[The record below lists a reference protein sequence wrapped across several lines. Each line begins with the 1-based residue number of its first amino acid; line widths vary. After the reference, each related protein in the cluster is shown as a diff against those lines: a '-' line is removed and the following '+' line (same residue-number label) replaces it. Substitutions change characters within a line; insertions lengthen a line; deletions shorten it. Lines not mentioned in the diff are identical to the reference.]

1 MLIGCSLAGVP
12 GFDLPMCVA
21 LGAIAAATAPAAT
34 LMVIRQ
40 YKARGP
46 VSDMLLPVVAMDDAL
61 GLIAFAISMN
71 IAQTLQSGAAM
82 TVQGMLVSP
91 LLEIVGSVVLGAA
104 LGLLLSLLARF
115 FRSRGNKLALT
126 IAFVFL
132 ALALCDL
139 WGLSNLLCIM
149 MIGAVMTNLC
159 PAASVIIE
167 QTDRF
172 TPPLFLLFFVI
183 SGAELDLSV
192 LPTVGLV
199 GACYVVVRVLGKW
212 LGSFLGSRL
221 VNAHPNVQ
229 KYLGFTLIPQAG
241 VAIGMARKEK
251 EVAALSGAVAYII
264 MNTAIQAMIN
274 AAGGVEAMPANS
286 TTTMLGITTLQM
298 GVFGGIVVG
307 LGVAALH
314 NKFYK
319 IELPQVL
326 AFFGGTR
333 FVPIVS
339 SIVYLVVGI
348 AMFYIWPVVQNCI
361 AALGALVLASGY
373 AGTFIYGLLERAL
386 IPFGLHHVFYMPFW
400 QTAVGGTAIIDG
412 VTVTGAQ
419 NIFFAEL
426 ASKSTTVFS
435 VSATRFM
442 AGKFP
447 FMMFGLPGAALA
459 MYQCAKPEK
468 KKAAGGLLLS
478 AALTAF
484 LTGITEP
491 LEFTFIF
498 VALPMYAVHC
508 VLAGLSFM
516 LMHILNVGV
525 GMTFSGGLIDL
536 VLFGVMQGNAKTHW
550 VWVVVVGAVY
560 FVLYYIIFRFMI
572 SKFDYK
578 TPGRDDAEE
587 VKLYTRADVNARNA
601 ASGSVPAGN
610 DPVSAMIVEGLGGA
624 ANLADVDC
632 CATRLRCTVNDAAL
646 VKQDVLKASGASG
659 VICKGNGVQVVYGPK
674 VAVIKAKLED
684 YLESAPKNPVVAPS
698 PATAPAAKDT
708 VLSACLNG
716 TVVPLADVKD
726 EAFASGVLGD
736 GIAIEP
742 SDGELVAPADGEIS
756 STFETHHAVG
766 MTTADGAEL
775 LMHIG
780 IDTVKLGGKHFT
792 YLVNEGDKVKKGQP
806 LIRFELEAIKAEG
819 YPVTTPLIVC
829 NTDDYAA
836 VEAKASGTVKQG
848 DALLELK
855 H

>member
-1 MLIGCSLAGVP
+1 MKDKIFGVLQRVGRSFMLP
-12 GFDLPMCVA
+12 
-21 LGAIAAATAPAAT
+21 IA
-34 LMVIRQ
+34 
-40 YKARGP
+40 
-46 VSDMLLPVVAMDDAL
+46 LLPVA
-61 GLIAFAISMN
+61 
-71 IAQTLQSGAAM
+71 
-82 TVQGMLVSP
+82 
-91 LLEIVGSVVLGAA
+91 
-104 LGLLLSLLARF
+104 GLLLGIGSSFTNETMLAAYGLNNVIHPGTLIYTILDVM
-115 FRSRGNKLALT
+115 SQTGNAVFSNLAL
-126 IAFVFL
+126 
-132 ALALCDL
+132 
-139 WGLSNLLCIM
+139 
-149 MIGAVMTNLC
+149 
-159 PAASVIIE
+159 
-167 QTDRF
+167 
-172 TPPLFLLFFVI
+172 LF
-183 SGAELDLSV
+183 AM
-192 LPTVGLV
+192 
-199 GACYVVVRVLGKW
+199 
-212 LGSFLGSRL
+212 
-221 VNAHPNVQ
+221 
-229 KYLGFTLIPQAG
+229 G

-348 AMFYIWPVVQNCI
+348 AMFYIWPVVQSGI

-412 VTVTGAQ
+412 TTVTGAQ

-426 ASKSTTVFS
+426 ASKATTVFS

-550 VWVVVVGAVY
+550 VWVIVVGAVY

-572 SKFDYK
+572 SKFNYK

-610 DPVSAMIVEGLGGA
+610 DPVSALIVEGLGGA
-624 ANLADVDC
+624 ANLSDVDC

-684 YLESAPKNPVVAPS
+684 YLENAPKTSAATAAPA
-698 PATAPAAKDT
+698 PATAPAAPAAAAKDT

-716 TVVPLADVKD
+716 TVVPLAEVKD
-726 EAFASGVLGD
+726 EAFASGALGD

-742 SDGELVAPADGEIS
+742 IDGELVAPADGEIS

-766 MTTADGAEL
+766 MTTVDGAEL

-836 VEAKASGTVKQG
+836 VAAKASGTVKQG

>member
-1 MLIGCSLAGVP
+1 MKDKIFGVLQRVGRSFMLP
-12 GFDLPMCVA
+12 
-21 LGAIAAATAPAAT
+21 IA
-34 LMVIRQ
+34 
-40 YKARGP
+40 
-46 VSDMLLPVVAMDDAL
+46 LLPVA
-61 GLIAFAISMN
+61 
-71 IAQTLQSGAAM
+71 
-82 TVQGMLVSP
+82 
-91 LLEIVGSVVLGAA
+91 
-104 LGLLLSLLARF
+104 GLLLGIGSSFTNETMLAAYGLNSVIHPGTLIYTILDVMSQTGSAVF
-115 FRSRGNKLALT
+115 NNLAL
-126 IAFVFL
+126 
-132 ALALCDL
+132 
-139 WGLSNLLCIM
+139 
-149 MIGAVMTNLC
+149 
-159 PAASVIIE
+159 
-167 QTDRF
+167 
-172 TPPLFLLFFVI
+172 LF
-183 SGAELDLSV
+183 AM
-192 LPTVGLV
+192 
-199 GACYVVVRVLGKW
+199 
-212 LGSFLGSRL
+212 
-221 VNAHPNVQ
+221 
-229 KYLGFTLIPQAG
+229 G

-348 AMFYIWPVVQNCI
+348 AMFYIWPVVQSGI

-412 VTVTGAQ
+412 MTVTGAQ

-426 ASKSTTVFS
+426 ASKATTVFS

-459 MYQCAKPEK
+459 MYQCARPEK

-572 SKFDYK
+572 SKFNYK

-601 ASGSVPAGN
+601 ASGSTAPAGN
-610 DPVSAMIVEGLGGA
+610 DPVSALIVEGLGGA
-624 ANLADVDC
+624 VNLSDVDC
-632 CATRLRCTVNDAAL
+632 CATRLRCTVKDAAL

-684 YLESAPKNPVVAPS
+684 YLENAPKTSAATAAPA
-698 PATAPAAKDT
+698 PATAPAAPAAAAKDT

-716 TVVPLADVKD
+716 TVVPLAEVKD
-726 EAFASGVLGD
+726 EAFASGALGD

-742 SDGELVAPADGEIS
+742 IDGELVAPADGEIS

-766 MTTADGAEL
+766 MTTVDGAEL

-836 VEAKASGTVKQG
+836 VAAKASGTVKQG

>member
-1 MLIGCSLAGVP
+1 MKDKIFGVLQRVGRSFMLP
-12 GFDLPMCVA
+12 
-21 LGAIAAATAPAAT
+21 IA
-34 LMVIRQ
+34 
-40 YKARGP
+40 
-46 VSDMLLPVVAMDDAL
+46 LLPVA
-61 GLIAFAISMN
+61 
-71 IAQTLQSGAAM
+71 
-82 TVQGMLVSP
+82 
-91 LLEIVGSVVLGAA
+91 
-104 LGLLLSLLARF
+104 GLLLGIGSSFTNETMLAAYGLNSVIHPGTLIYTILDVMSQTGSAVF
-115 FRSRGNKLALT
+115 NNLAL
-126 IAFVFL
+126 
-132 ALALCDL
+132 
-139 WGLSNLLCIM
+139 
-149 MIGAVMTNLC
+149 
-159 PAASVIIE
+159 
-167 QTDRF
+167 
-172 TPPLFLLFFVI
+172 LF
-183 SGAELDLSV
+183 AM
-192 LPTVGLV
+192 
-199 GACYVVVRVLGKW
+199 
-212 LGSFLGSRL
+212 
-221 VNAHPNVQ
+221 
-229 KYLGFTLIPQAG
+229 G

-251 EVAALSGAVAYII
+251 AVAALSGAVAYII

-333 FVPIVS
+333 FVPIIS

-348 AMFYIWPVVQNCI
+348 AMFYIWPVVQSGI

-412 VTVTGAQ
+412 MTVTGAQ

-468 KKAAGGLLLS
+468 KKVAGGLLLS

-536 VLFGVMQGNAKTHW
+536 VLFGVMQGNDKTHW
-550 VWVVVVGAVY
+550 MWVVVVGAVY

-587 VKLYTRADVNARNA
+587 VKLYTRADVNARSA
-601 ASGSVPAGN
+601 ASGSTAPSGD
-610 DPVSAMIVEGLGGA
+610 DPVSALIVEGLGGA
-624 ANLADVDC
+624 DNLSDVDC
-632 CATRLRCTVNDAAL
+632 CATRLRCTVKDVAL

-659 VICKGNGVQVVYGPK
+659 VICKGDGVQVVYGPK

-684 YLESAPKNPVVAPS
+684 YLENAPKTSAATAAPA
-698 PATAPAAKDT
+698 PATAPAAPAAAAKDT

-716 TVVPLADVKD
+716 TVVPLAEVKD
-726 EAFASGVLGD
+726 EAFASGALGD

-742 SDGELVAPADGEIS
+742 IDGELVAPADGEIS

-766 MTTADGAEL
+766 MTTVDGAEL

-836 VEAKASGTVKQG
+836 VAAKASGTVKQG

>member
-1 MLIGCSLAGVP
+1 MKDKIFGVLQRVGRSFMLP
-12 GFDLPMCVA
+12 
-21 LGAIAAATAPAAT
+21 IA
-34 LMVIRQ
+34 
-40 YKARGP
+40 
-46 VSDMLLPVVAMDDAL
+46 LLPVA
-61 GLIAFAISMN
+61 
-71 IAQTLQSGAAM
+71 
-82 TVQGMLVSP
+82 
-91 LLEIVGSVVLGAA
+91 
-104 LGLLLSLLARF
+104 GLLLGIGSSFTNETMLAAYGLN
-115 FRSRGNKLALT
+115 SVIHPGTLIYTILDVMSQTGNAVFNNLAL
-126 IAFVFL
+126 
-132 ALALCDL
+132 
-139 WGLSNLLCIM
+139 
-149 MIGAVMTNLC
+149 
-159 PAASVIIE
+159 
-167 QTDRF
+167 
-172 TPPLFLLFFVI
+172 LF
-183 SGAELDLSV
+183 AM
-192 LPTVGLV
+192 
-199 GACYVVVRVLGKW
+199 
-212 LGSFLGSRL
+212 
-221 VNAHPNVQ
+221 
-229 KYLGFTLIPQAG
+229 G

-348 AMFYIWPVVQNCI
+348 AMFYIWPVVQNGI

-684 YLESAPKNPVVAPS
+684 YLESTPKNPVVAPS
-698 PATAPAAKDT
+698 PAAAPAAKDT

-829 NTDDYAA
+829 NTDDYAV

-855 H
+855 R

>member
-1 MLIGCSLAGVP
+1 MLDTNLGKGELKMKDKIFGVLQRV
-12 GFDLPMCVA
+12 GRSFMLP
-21 LGAIAAATAPAAT
+21 IA
-34 LMVIRQ
+34 
-40 YKARGP
+40 
-46 VSDMLLPVVAMDDAL
+46 LLPVA
-61 GLIAFAISMN
+61 
-71 IAQTLQSGAAM
+71 
-82 TVQGMLVSP
+82 
-91 LLEIVGSVVLGAA
+91 
-104 LGLLLSLLARF
+104 GLLLGIGSSFTNETMLAAYGLN
-115 FRSRGNKLALT
+115 SVIHPGTLIYTILDVMSQTGNAVFNNLAL
-126 IAFVFL
+126 
-132 ALALCDL
+132 
-139 WGLSNLLCIM
+139 
-149 MIGAVMTNLC
+149 
-159 PAASVIIE
+159 
-167 QTDRF
+167 
-172 TPPLFLLFFVI
+172 LF
-183 SGAELDLSV
+183 AM
-192 LPTVGLV
+192 
-199 GACYVVVRVLGKW
+199 
-212 LGSFLGSRL
+212 
-221 VNAHPNVQ
+221 
-229 KYLGFTLIPQAG
+229 G

-348 AMFYIWPVVQNCI
+348 AMFYIWPVVQNGI

-601 ASGSVPAGN
+601 ASGSVSAGN
-610 DPVSAMIVEGLGGA
+610 DPVSALIVEGLGGA

-632 CATRLRCTVNDAAL
+632 CATRLRCTVKDAAL

-684 YLESAPKNPVVAPS
+684 YLESAPKDPGAAPS
-698 PATAPAAKDT
+698 PAAAPAPAAKDT

-726 EAFASGVLGD
+726 EAFASGVLGN

-792 YLVNEGDKVKKGQP
+792 YLVNDGDKVKKGQP

-819 YPVTTPLIVC
+819 YPVTTPVIVC

-855 H
+855 R

>member
-1 MLIGCSLAGVP
+1 MKDKIFGVLQRVGRSFMLP
-12 GFDLPMCVA
+12 
-21 LGAIAAATAPAAT
+21 IA
-34 LMVIRQ
+34 
-40 YKARGP
+40 
-46 VSDMLLPVVAMDDAL
+46 LLPVA
-61 GLIAFAISMN
+61 
-71 IAQTLQSGAAM
+71 
-82 TVQGMLVSP
+82 
-91 LLEIVGSVVLGAA
+91 
-104 LGLLLSLLARF
+104 GLLLGIGSSFTNETMLAAYGLNNIIHPGTLIYTILDVM
-115 FRSRGNKLALT
+115 SQTGNAVFSNLAL
-126 IAFVFL
+126 
-132 ALALCDL
+132 
-139 WGLSNLLCIM
+139 
-149 MIGAVMTNLC
+149 
-159 PAASVIIE
+159 
-167 QTDRF
+167 
-172 TPPLFLLFFVI
+172 LF
-183 SGAELDLSV
+183 AM
-192 LPTVGLV
+192 
-199 GACYVVVRVLGKW
+199 
-212 LGSFLGSRL
+212 
-221 VNAHPNVQ
+221 
-229 KYLGFTLIPQAG
+229 G

-348 AMFYIWPVVQNCI
+348 AMFYIWPVVQSGI

-572 SKFDYK
+572 SKFNYK

-610 DPVSAMIVEGLGGA
+610 DPVSALIVEGLGGA
-624 ANLADVDC
+624 ANLSDVDC
-632 CATRLRCTVNDAAL
+632 CATRLRCTVKDVAL

-659 VICKGNGVQVVYGPK
+659 VICKGDGVQVVYGPK

-684 YLESAPKNPVVAPS
+684 YLENAPKTPAVTATPAP
-698 PATAPAAKDT
+698 AAHAAKDT

-726 EAFASGVLGD
+726 EAFASGALGD

-742 SDGELVAPADGEIS
+742 TDGELVAPADGEIS

-836 VEAKASGTVKQG
+836 VAAKASGTVKQG

>member
-1 MLIGCSLAGVP
+1 MKDKIFGVLQRVGRSFMLP
-12 GFDLPMCVA
+12 
-21 LGAIAAATAPAAT
+21 IA
-34 LMVIRQ
+34 
-40 YKARGP
+40 
-46 VSDMLLPVVAMDDAL
+46 LLPVA
-61 GLIAFAISMN
+61 
-71 IAQTLQSGAAM
+71 
-82 TVQGMLVSP
+82 
-91 LLEIVGSVVLGAA
+91 
-104 LGLLLSLLARF
+104 GLLLGIGSSFTNETMLAAYGLNSVIHPGTLIYTILDVMSQTGSAVF
-115 FRSRGNKLALT
+115 NNLAL
-126 IAFVFL
+126 
-132 ALALCDL
+132 
-139 WGLSNLLCIM
+139 
-149 MIGAVMTNLC
+149 
-159 PAASVIIE
+159 
-167 QTDRF
+167 
-172 TPPLFLLFFVI
+172 LF
-183 SGAELDLSV
+183 AM
-192 LPTVGLV
+192 
-199 GACYVVVRVLGKW
+199 
-212 LGSFLGSRL
+212 
-221 VNAHPNVQ
+221 
-229 KYLGFTLIPQAG
+229 G

-348 AMFYIWPVVQNCI
+348 AMFYIWPVVQSGI

-468 KKAAGGLLLS
+468 KKVAGGLLLS

-587 VKLYTRADVNARNA
+587 VKLYTRADVNARSA
-601 ASGSVPAGN
+601 ASGSTAPTG
-610 DPVSAMIVEGLGGA
+610 DDSVSALIVEGLGGA
-624 ANLADVDC
+624 DNLSDVDC
-632 CATRLRCTVNDAAL
+632 CATRLRCTVKDVAL

-659 VICKGNGVQVVYGPK
+659 VICKGDGVQVVYGPK

-684 YLESAPKNPVVAPS
+684 YLENAPKTPAATAAPA
-698 PATAPAAKDT
+698 PATAPAAPAAAAKDT

-716 TVVPLADVKD
+716 TVVPLAEVKD
-726 EAFASGVLGD
+726 EAFASGALGD

-742 SDGELVAPADGEIS
+742 IDGELVAPADGEIS

-766 MTTADGAEL
+766 MTTVDGAEL

-836 VEAKASGTVKQG
+836 VAAKASGTVKQG

>member
-1 MLIGCSLAGVP
+1 MKDKIFGVLQRVGRSFMLP
-12 GFDLPMCVA
+12 
-21 LGAIAAATAPAAT
+21 IA
-34 LMVIRQ
+34 
-40 YKARGP
+40 
-46 VSDMLLPVVAMDDAL
+46 LLPVA
-61 GLIAFAISMN
+61 
-71 IAQTLQSGAAM
+71 
-82 TVQGMLVSP
+82 
-91 LLEIVGSVVLGAA
+91 
-104 LGLLLSLLARF
+104 GLLLGIGSSFTNETMLAAYGLNNVIHPGTLIYTILDVM
-115 FRSRGNKLALT
+115 SQTGNAVFSNLAL
-126 IAFVFL
+126 
-132 ALALCDL
+132 
-139 WGLSNLLCIM
+139 
-149 MIGAVMTNLC
+149 
-159 PAASVIIE
+159 
-167 QTDRF
+167 
-172 TPPLFLLFFVI
+172 LF
-183 SGAELDLSV
+183 AM
-192 LPTVGLV
+192 
-199 GACYVVVRVLGKW
+199 
-212 LGSFLGSRL
+212 
-221 VNAHPNVQ
+221 
-229 KYLGFTLIPQAG
+229 G

-348 AMFYIWPVVQNCI
+348 AMFYIWPVVQSGI

-412 VTVTGAQ
+412 MTVTGAQ

-572 SKFDYK
+572 SKFNYK

-587 VKLYTRADVNARNA
+587 VKLYTRADVNARSA
-601 ASGSVPAGN
+601 ASGSTAPAGD
-610 DPVSAMIVEGLGGA
+610 DPVSALIVEGLGGTD
-624 ANLADVDC
+624 NLSDVDC
-632 CATRLRCTVNDAAL
+632 CATRLRCTVKDAAL
-646 VKQDVLKASGASG
+646 VRQDVLKASGASG

-684 YLESAPKNPVVAPS
+684 YLENAPKTPAATAAPA
-698 PATAPAAKDT
+698 PATAPAAPAAAAKDT

-716 TVVPLADVKD
+716 TVVPLAEVKD
-726 EAFASGVLGD
+726 EAFASGALGD

-742 SDGELVAPADGEIS
+742 IDGELVAPADGEIS

-766 MTTADGAEL
+766 MTTVDGAEL

-836 VEAKASGTVKQG
+836 VAAKASGTVKQG

>member
-1 MLIGCSLAGVP
+1 MLDTNLRKGELKMKDKIFGVLQRV
-12 GFDLPMCVA
+12 GRSFMLP
-21 LGAIAAATAPAAT
+21 IA
-34 LMVIRQ
+34 
-40 YKARGP
+40 
-46 VSDMLLPVVAMDDAL
+46 LLPVA
-61 GLIAFAISMN
+61 
-71 IAQTLQSGAAM
+71 
-82 TVQGMLVSP
+82 
-91 LLEIVGSVVLGAA
+91 
-104 LGLLLSLLARF
+104 GLLLGIGSSFTNETMLAAYGLNSVIHPGTLIYTILDVMSQTGSAVF
-115 FRSRGNKLALT
+115 NNLAL
-126 IAFVFL
+126 
-132 ALALCDL
+132 
-139 WGLSNLLCIM
+139 
-149 MIGAVMTNLC
+149 
-159 PAASVIIE
+159 
-167 QTDRF
+167 
-172 TPPLFLLFFVI
+172 LF
-183 SGAELDLSV
+183 AM
-192 LPTVGLV
+192 
-199 GACYVVVRVLGKW
+199 
-212 LGSFLGSRL
+212 
-221 VNAHPNVQ
+221 
-229 KYLGFTLIPQAG
+229 G

-251 EVAALSGAVAYII
+251 AVAALSGAVAYII

-333 FVPIVS
+333 FVPIIS

-348 AMFYIWPVVQNCI
+348 AMFYIWPVVQSGI

-412 VTVTGAQ
+412 ITVTGAQ

-536 VLFGVMQGNAKTHW
+536 VLFGVMQGNDKTHW
-550 VWVVVVGAVY
+550 MWVVVVGAVY

-587 VKLYTRADVNARNA
+587 VKLYTRADVNARSA
-601 ASGSVPAGN
+601 ASGSTTPAGD
-610 DPVSAMIVEGLGGA
+610 DPVSALIVEGLGGA
-624 ANLADVDC
+624 DNLSDVDC
-632 CATRLRCTVNDAAL
+632 CATRLRCTVKDVAL

-659 VICKGNGVQVVYGPK
+659 VICKGDGVQVVYGPK

-684 YLESAPKNPVVAPS
+684 YLENAPKTSAATAAPA
-698 PATAPAAKDT
+698 PATAPAAPAAAAKDT
-708 VLSACLNG
+708 VLYSCLNG
-716 TVVPLADVKD
+716 TVVPLAEVKD
-726 EAFASGVLGD
+726 EAFASGALGD

-742 SDGELVAPADGEIS
+742 TDGELVAPADGEIS

-766 MTTADGAEL
+766 MTTVDGAEL

-792 YLVNEGDKVKKGQP
+792 YLVSEGDKVKKGQP
-806 LIRFELEAIKAEG
+806 LIRFDLEAIKAEG

-836 VEAKASGTVKQG
+836 VAAKASGTVKQG

>member
-1 MLIGCSLAGVP
+1 MKDKIFGVLQRVGRSFMLP
-12 GFDLPMCVA
+12 
-21 LGAIAAATAPAAT
+21 IA
-34 LMVIRQ
+34 
-40 YKARGP
+40 
-46 VSDMLLPVVAMDDAL
+46 LLPVA
-61 GLIAFAISMN
+61 
-71 IAQTLQSGAAM
+71 
-82 TVQGMLVSP
+82 
-91 LLEIVGSVVLGAA
+91 
-104 LGLLLSLLARF
+104 GLLLGIGSSFTNETMLAAYGLNSVIHPGTLIYTILDVMSQTGSAVF
-115 FRSRGNKLALT
+115 NNLAL
-126 IAFVFL
+126 
-132 ALALCDL
+132 
-139 WGLSNLLCIM
+139 
-149 MIGAVMTNLC
+149 
-159 PAASVIIE
+159 
-167 QTDRF
+167 
-172 TPPLFLLFFVI
+172 LF
-183 SGAELDLSV
+183 AM
-192 LPTVGLV
+192 
-199 GACYVVVRVLGKW
+199 
-212 LGSFLGSRL
+212 
-221 VNAHPNVQ
+221 
-229 KYLGFTLIPQAG
+229 G

-274 AAGGVEAMPANS
+274 AAGGVDAMPANS
-286 TTTMLGITTLQM
+286 TTSMLGITTLQM

-333 FVPIVS
+333 FVPIIS
-339 SIVYLVVGI
+339 SIVYLIVGI
-348 AMFYIWPVVQNCI
+348 AMFYVWPVVQNGI
-361 AALGALVLASGY
+361 SALGSLVLASGY

-447 FMMFGLPGAALA
+447 FMIFGLPGAALA

-468 KKAAGGLLLS
+468 RKVAGGLLLS
-478 AALTAF
+478 AALTSM

-508 VLAGLSFM
+508 VLAGLSYMF
-516 LMHILNVGV
+516 MHILNVGV
-525 GMTFSGGLIDL
+525 GMTFSGGLIDM

-550 VWVVVVGAVY
+550 IWIVVVGVVY
-560 FVLYYIIFRFMI
+560 FVIYYLVFRFMI
-572 SKFDYK
+572 TKFDYK
-578 TPGRDDAEE
+578 TPGREDTEE
-587 VKLYTRADVNARNA
+587 VKLYTRADVNARDA
-601 ASGSVPAGN
+601 ASGSAAPAGN
-610 DPVSAMIVEGLGGA
+610 DPVSALIVEGLGGK
-624 ANLADVDC
+624 ANISDVDC
-632 CATRLRCTVNDAAL
+632 CATRLRCTVKDAEQ
-646 VKQDVLKASGASG
+646 VKQDALKASGASG

-684 YLESAPKNPVVAPS
+684 YLEKMPANAAAPAAPAAA
-698 PATAPAAKDT
+698 PATAPAALAAAAKDT
-708 VLSACLNG
+708 VLSACMNG
-716 TVVPLADVKD
+716 TVVPLAEVKD
-726 EAFASGVLGD
+726 EAFASGALGD

-742 SDGELVAPADGEIS
+742 TDGELVAPADGEIS
-756 STFETHHAVG
+756 STFDTHHAVG

-806 LIRFELEAIKAEG
+806 LIRFDLEAIRAEG
-819 YPVTTPLIVC
+819 YLTTTPLIVC
-829 NTDDYAA
+829 NTDEYAA
-836 VEAKASGTVKQG
+836 VTPQASGNVKKG

-855 H
+855 G

>member
-1 MLIGCSLAGVP
+1 MKDKIFGVLQRVGRSFMLP
-12 GFDLPMCVA
+12 
-21 LGAIAAATAPAAT
+21 IA
-34 LMVIRQ
+34 
-40 YKARGP
+40 
-46 VSDMLLPVVAMDDAL
+46 LLPVA
-61 GLIAFAISMN
+61 
-71 IAQTLQSGAAM
+71 
-82 TVQGMLVSP
+82 
-91 LLEIVGSVVLGAA
+91 
-104 LGLLLSLLARF
+104 GLLLGIGSSFTNETMLAAYGLNNVIHPGTLIYTILDVM
-115 FRSRGNKLALT
+115 SQTGNAVFSNLAL
-126 IAFVFL
+126 
-132 ALALCDL
+132 
-139 WGLSNLLCIM
+139 
-149 MIGAVMTNLC
+149 
-159 PAASVIIE
+159 
-167 QTDRF
+167 
-172 TPPLFLLFFVI
+172 LF
-183 SGAELDLSV
+183 AM
-192 LPTVGLV
+192 
-199 GACYVVVRVLGKW
+199 
-212 LGSFLGSRL
+212 
-221 VNAHPNVQ
+221 
-229 KYLGFTLIPQAG
+229 G

-348 AMFYIWPVVQNCI
+348 AMFYIWPVVQSGI

-412 VTVTGAQ
+412 TTVTGAQ

-426 ASKSTTVFS
+426 ASKATTVFS

-572 SKFDYK
+572 SKFNYK

-601 ASGSVPAGN
+601 ASGSTAPAGN
-610 DPVSAMIVEGLGGA
+610 DPVSALIVEGLGGA
-624 ANLADVDC
+624 ANLSDVDC
-632 CATRLRCTVNDAAL
+632 CATRLRCTVRDAAL

-684 YLESAPKNPVVAPS
+684 YLENAPKTSAATAAPAPTTAPAA
-698 PATAPAAKDT
+698 PATAPATPAAAAKDT

-716 TVVPLADVKD
+716 TVVPLAEVKD
-726 EAFASGVLGD
+726 EAFASGALGD

-742 SDGELVAPADGEIS
+742 IDGELVAPADGEIS

-766 MTTADGAEL
+766 MTTVDGAEL

-836 VEAKASGTVKQG
+836 VAAKASGTVKQG

>member
-1 MLIGCSLAGVP
+1 MKDKIFGVLQRVGRSFMLP
-12 GFDLPMCVA
+12 
-21 LGAIAAATAPAAT
+21 IA
-34 LMVIRQ
+34 
-40 YKARGP
+40 
-46 VSDMLLPVVAMDDAL
+46 LLPVA
-61 GLIAFAISMN
+61 
-71 IAQTLQSGAAM
+71 
-82 TVQGMLVSP
+82 
-91 LLEIVGSVVLGAA
+91 
-104 LGLLLSLLARF
+104 GLLLGIGSSFTNETMLAAYGLNSVIHPGTLIYTILDVMSQTGSAVF
-115 FRSRGNKLALT
+115 NNLAL
-126 IAFVFL
+126 
-132 ALALCDL
+132 
-139 WGLSNLLCIM
+139 
-149 MIGAVMTNLC
+149 
-159 PAASVIIE
+159 
-167 QTDRF
+167 
-172 TPPLFLLFFVI
+172 LF
-183 SGAELDLSV
+183 AM
-192 LPTVGLV
+192 
-199 GACYVVVRVLGKW
+199 
-212 LGSFLGSRL
+212 
-221 VNAHPNVQ
+221 
-229 KYLGFTLIPQAG
+229 G

-333 FVPIVS
+333 FVPIIS

-348 AMFYIWPVVQNCI
+348 AMFYIWPVVQSGI

-550 VWVVVVGAVY
+550 MWVVVVGAVY

-587 VKLYTRADVNARNA
+587 VKLYTRADVNARSA
-601 ASGSVPAGN
+601 ASGSTAPAGD
-610 DPVSAMIVEGLGGA
+610 DPVSALIVEGLGGA
-624 ANLADVDC
+624 ANLSDVDC
-632 CATRLRCTVNDAAL
+632 CATRLRCTVKDAAL
-646 VKQDVLKASGASG
+646 VRQDVLKASGASG

-684 YLESAPKNPVVAPS
+684 YLENAPKTPA
-698 PATAPAAKDT
+698 ATAAPAPAAAPAVPAAAAKDT
-708 VLSACLNG
+708 VLAACLTG

-726 EAFASGVLGD
+726 EAFASGALGD

-742 SDGELVAPADGEIS
+742 TDGELVAPADGEIS

-766 MTTADGAEL
+766 MTTTDGAEL

-836 VEAKASGTVKQG
+836 VAAKASGAVKQG

>member
-1 MLIGCSLAGVP
+1 MKDKIFGVLQRVGRSFMLP
-12 GFDLPMCVA
+12 
-21 LGAIAAATAPAAT
+21 IA
-34 LMVIRQ
+34 
-40 YKARGP
+40 
-46 VSDMLLPVVAMDDAL
+46 LLPVA
-61 GLIAFAISMN
+61 
-71 IAQTLQSGAAM
+71 
-82 TVQGMLVSP
+82 
-91 LLEIVGSVVLGAA
+91 
-104 LGLLLSLLARF
+104 GLLLGIGSSFTNETMLAAYGLNSVIHPGTLIYTILDVMSQTGSAVF
-115 FRSRGNKLALT
+115 NNLAL
-126 IAFVFL
+126 
-132 ALALCDL
+132 
-139 WGLSNLLCIM
+139 
-149 MIGAVMTNLC
+149 
-159 PAASVIIE
+159 
-167 QTDRF
+167 
-172 TPPLFLLFFVI
+172 LF
-183 SGAELDLSV
+183 AM
-192 LPTVGLV
+192 
-199 GACYVVVRVLGKW
+199 
-212 LGSFLGSRL
+212 
-221 VNAHPNVQ
+221 
-229 KYLGFTLIPQAG
+229 G

-333 FVPIVS
+333 FVPIIS

-348 AMFYIWPVVQNCI
+348 AMFYIWPVVQSGI

-550 VWVVVVGAVY
+550 IWVVVVGAVY

-587 VKLYTRADVNARNA
+587 VKLYTRADVNARSA
-601 ASGSVPAGN
+601 ASGSTAPAGD
-610 DPVSAMIVEGLGGA
+610 DPVSALIVEGLGGA
-624 ANLADVDC
+624 ANLSDVDC
-632 CATRLRCTVNDAAL
+632 CATRLRCTVKDAAL
-646 VKQDVLKASGASG
+646 VRQDVLKASGASG

-684 YLESAPKNPVVAPS
+684 YLENAPKTPAATATPAPAATAT
-698 PATAPAAKDT
+698 PAPAAPAAKDT

-726 EAFASGVLGD
+726 EAFASGALGD

-742 SDGELVAPADGEIS
+742 IDGELVAPADGEIS

-836 VEAKASGTVKQG
+836 VAAKASGTVKQG

>member
-1 MLIGCSLAGVP
+1 MKDKIFGVLQRVGRSFMLP
-12 GFDLPMCVA
+12 
-21 LGAIAAATAPAAT
+21 IA
-34 LMVIRQ
+34 
-40 YKARGP
+40 
-46 VSDMLLPVVAMDDAL
+46 LLPVA
-61 GLIAFAISMN
+61 
-71 IAQTLQSGAAM
+71 
-82 TVQGMLVSP
+82 
-91 LLEIVGSVVLGAA
+91 
-104 LGLLLSLLARF
+104 GLLLGIGSSFTNETMLAAYGLNSVIHPGTLIYTILDVMSQTGSAVF
-115 FRSRGNKLALT
+115 NNLAL
-126 IAFVFL
+126 
-132 ALALCDL
+132 
-139 WGLSNLLCIM
+139 
-149 MIGAVMTNLC
+149 
-159 PAASVIIE
+159 
-167 QTDRF
+167 
-172 TPPLFLLFFVI
+172 LF
-183 SGAELDLSV
+183 AM
-192 LPTVGLV
+192 
-199 GACYVVVRVLGKW
+199 
-212 LGSFLGSRL
+212 
-221 VNAHPNVQ
+221 
-229 KYLGFTLIPQAG
+229 G

-274 AAGGVEAMPANS
+274 AAGGVDAMPANS

-333 FVPIVS
+333 FVPIIS

-348 AMFYIWPVVQNCI
+348 AMFYIWPVVQSGI

-459 MYQCAKPEK
+459 MYHCAKPEK

-536 VLFGVMQGNAKTHW
+536 VLFGAMQGNAKTHW
-550 VWVVVVGAVY
+550 IWVVVVGAVY
-560 FVLYYIIFRFMI
+560 FVLYYLIFRFMI

-587 VKLYTRADVNARNA
+587 VKLYTRADVNARSA
-601 ASGSVPAGN
+601 ASGSNAPAGD
-610 DPVSAMIVEGLGGA
+610 DPVSALIVEGLGGTN
-624 ANLADVDC
+624 NLSDVDC
-632 CATRLRCTVNDAAL
+632 CATRLRCTVKDAAL
-646 VKQDVLKASGASG
+646 VRQDVLKASGASG

-684 YLESAPKNPVVAPS
+684 YLENAPKTPAAPAA
-698 PATAPAAKDT
+698 PAPAAAAKDT
-708 VLSACLNG
+708 VLAACLTG
-716 TVVPLADVKD
+716 TVVPLAEVKD
-726 EAFASGVLGD
+726 EAFASGALGD

-742 SDGELVAPADGEIS
+742 AVGELVAPADGEIS
-756 STFETHHAVG
+756 STFDTHHAVG
-766 MTTADGAEL
+766 MTTVDGAEL

-792 YLVNEGDKVKKGQP
+792 YLVNEGDKVRKGQP
-806 LIRFELEAIKAEG
+806 LIRFDIEAIKAEG

-829 NTDDYAA
+829 NTDEYAA
-836 VEAKASGTVKQG
+836 VTPKASGTVKQG

-855 H
+855 G

>member
-1 MLIGCSLAGVP
+1 MKDKIFGVLQRVGRSFMLP
-12 GFDLPMCVA
+12 
-21 LGAIAAATAPAAT
+21 IA
-34 LMVIRQ
+34 
-40 YKARGP
+40 
-46 VSDMLLPVVAMDDAL
+46 LLPVA
-61 GLIAFAISMN
+61 
-71 IAQTLQSGAAM
+71 
-82 TVQGMLVSP
+82 
-91 LLEIVGSVVLGAA
+91 
-104 LGLLLSLLARF
+104 GLLLGIGSSFTNETMLAAYGLNSVIHPGTLIYTILDVMSQTGSAVF
-115 FRSRGNKLALT
+115 NNLAL
-126 IAFVFL
+126 
-132 ALALCDL
+132 
-139 WGLSNLLCIM
+139 
-149 MIGAVMTNLC
+149 
-159 PAASVIIE
+159 
-167 QTDRF
+167 
-172 TPPLFLLFFVI
+172 LF
-183 SGAELDLSV
+183 AM
-192 LPTVGLV
+192 
-199 GACYVVVRVLGKW
+199 
-212 LGSFLGSRL
+212 
-221 VNAHPNVQ
+221 
-229 KYLGFTLIPQAG
+229 G

-333 FVPIVS
+333 FVPIIS

-348 AMFYIWPVVQNCI
+348 AMFYIWPVVQSGI

-468 KKAAGGLLLS
+468 KKVAGGLLLS

-587 VKLYTRADVNARNA
+587 VKLYTRADVNARSA
-601 ASGSVPAGN
+601 ASGSTAPAGD
-610 DPVSAMIVEGLGGA
+610 DPVSALIVEGLGGTN
-624 ANLADVDC
+624 NLSDVDC
-632 CATRLRCTVNDAAL
+632 CATRLRCTVKDAAL
-646 VKQDVLKASGASG
+646 VRQDVLKASGASG

-684 YLESAPKNPVVAPS
+684 YLENAPKTPAATAAPA
-698 PATAPAAKDT
+698 PATAPAAPAAAAKDT

-716 TVVPLADVKD
+716 TVVPLAEVKD
-726 EAFASGVLGD
+726 EAFASGALGD

-742 SDGELVAPADGEIS
+742 IDGELVAPADGEIS

-766 MTTADGAEL
+766 MTTVDGAEL

-836 VEAKASGTVKQG
+836 VAAKASGTVKQG

>member
-1 MLIGCSLAGVP
+1 MKDKIFGVLQRVGRSFMLP
-12 GFDLPMCVA
+12 
-21 LGAIAAATAPAAT
+21 IA
-34 LMVIRQ
+34 
-40 YKARGP
+40 
-46 VSDMLLPVVAMDDAL
+46 LLPVA
-61 GLIAFAISMN
+61 
-71 IAQTLQSGAAM
+71 
-82 TVQGMLVSP
+82 
-91 LLEIVGSVVLGAA
+91 
-104 LGLLLSLLARF
+104 GLLLGIGSSFTNETMLAAYGLNNVIHPGTLIYTILDVM
-115 FRSRGNKLALT
+115 SQTGNAVFSNLAL
-126 IAFVFL
+126 
-132 ALALCDL
+132 
-139 WGLSNLLCIM
+139 
-149 MIGAVMTNLC
+149 
-159 PAASVIIE
+159 
-167 QTDRF
+167 
-172 TPPLFLLFFVI
+172 LF
-183 SGAELDLSV
+183 AM
-192 LPTVGLV
+192 
-199 GACYVVVRVLGKW
+199 
-212 LGSFLGSRL
+212 
-221 VNAHPNVQ
+221 
-229 KYLGFTLIPQAG
+229 G

-333 FVPIVS
+333 FVPIIS

-348 AMFYIWPVVQNCI
+348 AMFYIWPVVQSGI

-572 SKFDYK
+572 SKFNYK

-610 DPVSAMIVEGLGGA
+610 DPVSALIVEGLGGA
-624 ANLADVDC
+624 ANLSDVDC
-632 CATRLRCTVNDAAL
+632 CATRLRCTVKDAAL

-684 YLESAPKNPVVAPS
+684 YLENAPKTPAATAAPA
-698 PATAPAAKDT
+698 PATAPAAPAAAAKDT

-716 TVVPLADVKD
+716 TVVPLAEVKD
-726 EAFASGVLGD
+726 EAFASGALGD

-742 SDGELVAPADGEIS
+742 IDGELVAPADGEIS

-836 VEAKASGTVKQG
+836 VAAKASGTVKQG

>member
-1 MLIGCSLAGVP
+1 MKDKIFGVLQRVGRSFMLP
-12 GFDLPMCVA
+12 
-21 LGAIAAATAPAAT
+21 IA
-34 LMVIRQ
+34 
-40 YKARGP
+40 
-46 VSDMLLPVVAMDDAL
+46 LLPVA
-61 GLIAFAISMN
+61 
-71 IAQTLQSGAAM
+71 
-82 TVQGMLVSP
+82 
-91 LLEIVGSVVLGAA
+91 
-104 LGLLLSLLARF
+104 GLLLGIGSSFTNETMLAAYGLNSVIHPGTLIYTILDVMSQTGSAVF
-115 FRSRGNKLALT
+115 NNLAL
-126 IAFVFL
+126 
-132 ALALCDL
+132 
-139 WGLSNLLCIM
+139 
-149 MIGAVMTNLC
+149 
-159 PAASVIIE
+159 
-167 QTDRF
+167 
-172 TPPLFLLFFVI
+172 LF
-183 SGAELDLSV
+183 AM
-192 LPTVGLV
+192 
-199 GACYVVVRVLGKW
+199 
-212 LGSFLGSRL
+212 
-221 VNAHPNVQ
+221 
-229 KYLGFTLIPQAG
+229 G

-333 FVPIVS
+333 FVPIIS

-348 AMFYIWPVVQNCI
+348 AMFYIWPVVQSGI

-550 VWVVVVGAVY
+550 IWVVVVGAVY
-560 FVLYYIIFRFMI
+560 FVLYYLIFRFMI
-572 SKFDYK
+572 SKFNYK

-587 VKLYTRADVNARNA
+587 VKLYTRADVNARSA
-601 ASGSVPAGN
+601 ASGSTAPAGD
-610 DPVSAMIVEGLGGA
+610 DPVSALIVEGLGGTD
-624 ANLADVDC
+624 NLSDVDC
-632 CATRLRCTVNDAAL
+632 CATRLRCTVKDAAL
-646 VKQDVLKASGASG
+646 VRQDVLKASGASG

-684 YLESAPKNPVVAPS
+684 YLETAPKTPAAAAAAAPA
-698 PATAPAAKDT
+698 PAAAPAAPAAAAKDT
-708 VLSACLNG
+708 VLAACLTG

-726 EAFASGVLGD
+726 EAFASGALGD

-742 SDGELVAPADGEIS
+742 IDGELVAPADGEIS

-836 VEAKASGTVKQG
+836 VAAKASGTVKQG

>member
-1 MLIGCSLAGVP
+1 MKDKIFGVLQRVGRSFMLP
-12 GFDLPMCVA
+12 
-21 LGAIAAATAPAAT
+21 IA
-34 LMVIRQ
+34 
-40 YKARGP
+40 
-46 VSDMLLPVVAMDDAL
+46 LLPVA
-61 GLIAFAISMN
+61 
-71 IAQTLQSGAAM
+71 
-82 TVQGMLVSP
+82 
-91 LLEIVGSVVLGAA
+91 
-104 LGLLLSLLARF
+104 GLLLGIGSSFTNETMLAAYGLNSVIHPGTLIYTILDVMSQTGSAVF
-115 FRSRGNKLALT
+115 NNLAL
-126 IAFVFL
+126 
-132 ALALCDL
+132 
-139 WGLSNLLCIM
+139 
-149 MIGAVMTNLC
+149 
-159 PAASVIIE
+159 
-167 QTDRF
+167 
-172 TPPLFLLFFVI
+172 LF
-183 SGAELDLSV
+183 AM
-192 LPTVGLV
+192 
-199 GACYVVVRVLGKW
+199 
-212 LGSFLGSRL
+212 
-221 VNAHPNVQ
+221 
-229 KYLGFTLIPQAG
+229 G

-333 FVPIVS
+333 FVPIIS

-348 AMFYIWPVVQNCI
+348 AMFYIWPVVQSGI

-412 VTVTGAQ
+412 MTVTGAQ

-572 SKFDYK
+572 SKFNYK

-610 DPVSAMIVEGLGGA
+610 DPVSALIVEGLGGT
-624 ANLADVDC
+624 ANLSDVDC

-684 YLESAPKNPVVAPS
+684 YLENAPKTPAATAAPA
-698 PATAPAAKDT
+698 PATAPAAPAAAAKDT

-716 TVVPLADVKD
+716 TVVPLAEVKD
-726 EAFASGVLGD
+726 EAFASGALGD

-742 SDGELVAPADGEIS
+742 IDGELVAPADGEIS

-766 MTTADGAEL
+766 MTTVDGAEL

-792 YLVNEGDKVKKGQP
+792 YLVSEGDKVKKGQP

-836 VEAKASGTVKQG
+836 VAAKASGTVKQG

>member
-1 MLIGCSLAGVP
+1 MKDKIFGVLQRVGRSFMLP
-12 GFDLPMCVA
+12 
-21 LGAIAAATAPAAT
+21 IA
-34 LMVIRQ
+34 
-40 YKARGP
+40 
-46 VSDMLLPVVAMDDAL
+46 LLPVA
-61 GLIAFAISMN
+61 
-71 IAQTLQSGAAM
+71 
-82 TVQGMLVSP
+82 
-91 LLEIVGSVVLGAA
+91 
-104 LGLLLSLLARF
+104 GLLLGIGSSFTNETMLAAYGLNSVIHPGTLIYTILDVMSQTGSAVF
-115 FRSRGNKLALT
+115 NNLAL
-126 IAFVFL
+126 
-132 ALALCDL
+132 
-139 WGLSNLLCIM
+139 
-149 MIGAVMTNLC
+149 
-159 PAASVIIE
+159 
-167 QTDRF
+167 
-172 TPPLFLLFFVI
+172 LF
-183 SGAELDLSV
+183 AM
-192 LPTVGLV
+192 
-199 GACYVVVRVLGKW
+199 
-212 LGSFLGSRL
+212 
-221 VNAHPNVQ
+221 
-229 KYLGFTLIPQAG
+229 G

-333 FVPIVS
+333 FVPIIS

-348 AMFYIWPVVQNCI
+348 AMFYIWPVVQNGI

-386 IPFGLHHVFYMPFW
+386 LPFGLHHVFYMPFW

-587 VKLYTRADVNARNA
+587 VKLYTRADVNARSA
-601 ASGSVPAGN
+601 ASGSTAPAGD
-610 DPVSAMIVEGLGGA
+610 DPVSALIVEGLGGA
-624 ANLADVDC
+624 ANLSDVDC
-632 CATRLRCTVNDAAL
+632 CATRLRCTVKDAAL
-646 VKQDVLKASGASG
+646 VRQDVLKASGASG

-684 YLESAPKNPVVAPS
+684 YLENAPKT
-698 PATAPAAKDT
+698 PAAHAAKDT

-726 EAFASGVLGD
+726 EAFASGALGD

-742 SDGELVAPADGEIS
+742 TDGELVAPADGEIS

-836 VEAKASGTVKQG
+836 VAAKASGTVKQG

>member
-1 MLIGCSLAGVP
+1 MKDKIFGVLQRVGRSFMLP
-12 GFDLPMCVA
+12 
-21 LGAIAAATAPAAT
+21 IA
-34 LMVIRQ
+34 
-40 YKARGP
+40 
-46 VSDMLLPVVAMDDAL
+46 LLPVA
-61 GLIAFAISMN
+61 
-71 IAQTLQSGAAM
+71 
-82 TVQGMLVSP
+82 
-91 LLEIVGSVVLGAA
+91 
-104 LGLLLSLLARF
+104 GLLLGIGSSFTNETMLAAYGLNSVIHPGTLIYTILDVMSQTGSAVF
-115 FRSRGNKLALT
+115 NNLAL
-126 IAFVFL
+126 
-132 ALALCDL
+132 
-139 WGLSNLLCIM
+139 
-149 MIGAVMTNLC
+149 
-159 PAASVIIE
+159 
-167 QTDRF
+167 
-172 TPPLFLLFFVI
+172 LF
-183 SGAELDLSV
+183 AM
-192 LPTVGLV
+192 
-199 GACYVVVRVLGKW
+199 
-212 LGSFLGSRL
+212 
-221 VNAHPNVQ
+221 
-229 KYLGFTLIPQAG
+229 G

-274 AAGGVEAMPANS
+274 AAGGVDAMPANS

-333 FVPIVS
+333 FVPIIS

-348 AMFYIWPVVQNCI
+348 AMFYIWPVVQSGI

-459 MYQCAKPEK
+459 MYHCAKPEK

-536 VLFGVMQGNAKTHW
+536 VLFGAMQGNAKTHW
-550 VWVVVVGAVY
+550 IWVVVVGAVY
-560 FVLYYIIFRFMI
+560 FVLYYLIFRFMI

-587 VKLYTRADVNARNA
+587 VKLYTRADVNARSA
-601 ASGSVPAGN
+601 ASGSNAPAGD
-610 DPVSAMIVEGLGGA
+610 DPVSALIVEGLGGTD
-624 ANLADVDC
+624 NLSDVDC
-632 CATRLRCTVNDAAL
+632 CATRLRCTVKDAAL
-646 VKQDVLKASGASG
+646 VRQDVLKASGASG

-684 YLESAPKNPVVAPS
+684 YLENAPKTPAAAPAA
-698 PATAPAAKDT
+698 PAAAAKDT
-708 VLSACLNG
+708 VLAACLTG
-716 TVVPLADVKD
+716 TVVPLAEVKD
-726 EAFASGVLGD
+726 EAFASGALGD

-742 SDGELVAPADGEIS
+742 IDGELVAPADGEIS

-766 MTTADGAEL
+766 MTTVDGAEL

-792 YLVNEGDKVKKGQP
+792 YLVNEGDKVRKGQP
-806 LIRFELEAIKAEG
+806 LIRFDIEAIKAEG

-829 NTDDYAA
+829 NTDEYAA
-836 VEAKASGTVKQG
+836 VTPKASGTVKQG

-855 H
+855 G

>member
-1 MLIGCSLAGVP
+1 MLDTNLRKGELKMKDKIFGVLQRV
-12 GFDLPMCVA
+12 GRSFMLP
-21 LGAIAAATAPAAT
+21 IA
-34 LMVIRQ
+34 
-40 YKARGP
+40 
-46 VSDMLLPVVAMDDAL
+46 LLPVA
-61 GLIAFAISMN
+61 
-71 IAQTLQSGAAM
+71 
-82 TVQGMLVSP
+82 
-91 LLEIVGSVVLGAA
+91 
-104 LGLLLSLLARF
+104 GLLLGIGSSFTNETMLAAYGLNSVIHPGTLIYTILDVMSQTGSAVF
-115 FRSRGNKLALT
+115 NNLAL
-126 IAFVFL
+126 
-132 ALALCDL
+132 
-139 WGLSNLLCIM
+139 
-149 MIGAVMTNLC
+149 
-159 PAASVIIE
+159 
-167 QTDRF
+167 
-172 TPPLFLLFFVI
+172 LF
-183 SGAELDLSV
+183 AM
-192 LPTVGLV
+192 
-199 GACYVVVRVLGKW
+199 
-212 LGSFLGSRL
+212 
-221 VNAHPNVQ
+221 
-229 KYLGFTLIPQAG
+229 G

-348 AMFYIWPVVQNCI
+348 AMFYIWPVVQSGI

-468 KKAAGGLLLS
+468 KKVAGGLLLS

-587 VKLYTRADVNARNA
+587 VKLYTRADVNARSA
-601 ASGSVPAGN
+601 ASGSTAPTG
-610 DPVSAMIVEGLGGA
+610 DDSVSALIVEGLGGA
-624 ANLADVDC
+624 DNLSDVDC
-632 CATRLRCTVNDAAL
+632 CATRLRCTVKDVAL

-659 VICKGNGVQVVYGPK
+659 VICKGDGVQVVYGPK

-684 YLESAPKNPVVAPS
+684 YLENAPKTPAATAAPA
-698 PATAPAAKDT
+698 PATAPAAPAAAAKDT

-726 EAFASGVLGD
+726 EAFASGALGD

-742 SDGELVAPADGEIS
+742 TDGELVAPADGEIS

-780 IDTVKLGGKHFT
+780 IDTVKLGGKHFI

-836 VEAKASGTVKQG
+836 VVAKASGTVKQG

>member
-1 MLIGCSLAGVP
+1 MKDKIFGVLQRVGRSFMLP
-12 GFDLPMCVA
+12 
-21 LGAIAAATAPAAT
+21 IA
-34 LMVIRQ
+34 
-40 YKARGP
+40 
-46 VSDMLLPVVAMDDAL
+46 LLPVA
-61 GLIAFAISMN
+61 
-71 IAQTLQSGAAM
+71 
-82 TVQGMLVSP
+82 
-91 LLEIVGSVVLGAA
+91 
-104 LGLLLSLLARF
+104 GLLLGIGSSFTNETMLAAYGLNSVIHPGTLIYTILDVMSQTGSAVF
-115 FRSRGNKLALT
+115 NNLAL
-126 IAFVFL
+126 
-132 ALALCDL
+132 
-139 WGLSNLLCIM
+139 
-149 MIGAVMTNLC
+149 
-159 PAASVIIE
+159 
-167 QTDRF
+167 
-172 TPPLFLLFFVI
+172 LF
-183 SGAELDLSV
+183 AM
-192 LPTVGLV
+192 
-199 GACYVVVRVLGKW
+199 
-212 LGSFLGSRL
+212 
-221 VNAHPNVQ
+221 
-229 KYLGFTLIPQAG
+229 G

-264 MNTAIQAMIN
+264 MNTAIQALIN

-333 FVPIVS
+333 FVPIIS

-348 AMFYIWPVVQNCI
+348 AMFYIWPVVQSGI

-550 VWVVVVGAVY
+550 MWVVVVGAVY

-587 VKLYTRADVNARNA
+587 VKLYTRADVNARSA
-601 ASGSVPAGN
+601 ASGSTAPAGD
-610 DPVSAMIVEGLGGA
+610 DPVSALIVEGLGGA
-624 ANLADVDC
+624 ANLSDVDC
-632 CATRLRCTVNDAAL
+632 CATRLRCTVKDAAL

-684 YLESAPKNPVVAPS
+684 YLENAPKTPAATAAPA
-698 PATAPAAKDT
+698 PATAPAAPAAAAKDT

-716 TVVPLADVKD
+716 TVVPLAEVKD
-726 EAFASGVLGD
+726 EAFASGALGD

-742 SDGELVAPADGEIS
+742 IDGELVAPADGEIS

-766 MTTADGAEL
+766 MTTVDGAEL

-836 VEAKASGTVKQG
+836 VAAKASGTVKQG

>member
-1 MLIGCSLAGVP
+1 MKDKIFGVLQRVGRSFMLP
-12 GFDLPMCVA
+12 
-21 LGAIAAATAPAAT
+21 IA
-34 LMVIRQ
+34 
-40 YKARGP
+40 
-46 VSDMLLPVVAMDDAL
+46 LLPVA
-61 GLIAFAISMN
+61 
-71 IAQTLQSGAAM
+71 
-82 TVQGMLVSP
+82 
-91 LLEIVGSVVLGAA
+91 
-104 LGLLLSLLARF
+104 GLLLGIGSSFTNETMLAAYGLNSVIHPGTLIYTILDVMSQTGSAVF
-115 FRSRGNKLALT
+115 NNLAL
-126 IAFVFL
+126 
-132 ALALCDL
+132 
-139 WGLSNLLCIM
+139 
-149 MIGAVMTNLC
+149 
-159 PAASVIIE
+159 
-167 QTDRF
+167 
-172 TPPLFLLFFVI
+172 LF
-183 SGAELDLSV
+183 AM
-192 LPTVGLV
+192 
-199 GACYVVVRVLGKW
+199 
-212 LGSFLGSRL
+212 
-221 VNAHPNVQ
+221 
-229 KYLGFTLIPQAG
+229 G

-348 AMFYIWPVVQNCI
+348 AMFYIWPVVQSGI

-468 KKAAGGLLLS
+468 KKVAGGLLLS

-587 VKLYTRADVNARNA
+587 VKLYTRADVNARSA
-601 ASGSVPAGN
+601 ASGSIAPAGD
-610 DPVSAMIVEGLGGA
+610 DPVSALIVEGLGGA
-624 ANLADVDC
+624 ANLSDVDC
-632 CATRLRCTVNDAAL
+632 CATRLRCTVKDVAL

-659 VICKGNGVQVVYGPK
+659 VICKGDGVQVVYGPK

-684 YLESAPKNPVVAPS
+684 YLENAPKT
-698 PATAPAAKDT
+698 PAAHAAKDT

-726 EAFASGVLGD
+726 EAFASGALGD

-742 SDGELVAPADGEIS
+742 TDGELVAPADGEIS

-780 IDTVKLGGKHFT
+780 IDTVKLGGRHFT

-836 VEAKASGTVKQG
+836 VAAKASGTVKQG

>member
-1 MLIGCSLAGVP
+1 MKDKIFGVLQRVGRSFMLP
-12 GFDLPMCVA
+12 
-21 LGAIAAATAPAAT
+21 IA
-34 LMVIRQ
+34 
-40 YKARGP
+40 
-46 VSDMLLPVVAMDDAL
+46 LLPVA
-61 GLIAFAISMN
+61 
-71 IAQTLQSGAAM
+71 
-82 TVQGMLVSP
+82 
-91 LLEIVGSVVLGAA
+91 
-104 LGLLLSLLARF
+104 GLLLGIGSSFTNETMLAAYGLNSVIHPGTLIYTILDVMSQTGSAVF
-115 FRSRGNKLALT
+115 NNLAL
-126 IAFVFL
+126 
-132 ALALCDL
+132 
-139 WGLSNLLCIM
+139 
-149 MIGAVMTNLC
+149 
-159 PAASVIIE
+159 
-167 QTDRF
+167 
-172 TPPLFLLFFVI
+172 LF
-183 SGAELDLSV
+183 AM
-192 LPTVGLV
+192 
-199 GACYVVVRVLGKW
+199 
-212 LGSFLGSRL
+212 
-221 VNAHPNVQ
+221 
-229 KYLGFTLIPQAG
+229 G

-274 AAGGVEAMPANS
+274 AAGGVDAMPANS

-348 AMFYIWPVVQNCI
+348 AMFYIWPVVQSGI

-587 VKLYTRADVNARNA
+587 VKLYTRADVNARSA
-601 ASGSVPAGN
+601 ASGSTAPAGD
-610 DPVSAMIVEGLGGA
+610 DPVSALIVEGLGGA
-624 ANLADVDC
+624 ANLSDVDC
-632 CATRLRCTVNDAAL
+632 CATRLRCTVKDAAL

-684 YLESAPKNPVVAPS
+684 YLENAPKTSAATAAPA
-698 PATAPAAKDT
+698 PATAPAAPAAAAKDT

-716 TVVPLADVKD
+716 TVVPLAEVKD
-726 EAFASGVLGD
+726 EAFASGALGD

-742 SDGELVAPADGEIS
+742 IDGELVAPADGEIS

-766 MTTADGAEL
+766 MTTVDGAEL

-836 VEAKASGTVKQG
+836 VAAKASGTVKQG

>member
-1 MLIGCSLAGVP
+1 MKDKIFGVLQRVGRSFMLP
-12 GFDLPMCVA
+12 
-21 LGAIAAATAPAAT
+21 IA
-34 LMVIRQ
+34 
-40 YKARGP
+40 
-46 VSDMLLPVVAMDDAL
+46 LLPVA
-61 GLIAFAISMN
+61 
-71 IAQTLQSGAAM
+71 
-82 TVQGMLVSP
+82 
-91 LLEIVGSVVLGAA
+91 
-104 LGLLLSLLARF
+104 GLLLGIGSSFTNETMLAAYGLNSVIHPGTLIYTILDVMSQTGSAVF
-115 FRSRGNKLALT
+115 NNLAL
-126 IAFVFL
+126 
-132 ALALCDL
+132 
-139 WGLSNLLCIM
+139 
-149 MIGAVMTNLC
+149 
-159 PAASVIIE
+159 
-167 QTDRF
+167 
-172 TPPLFLLFFVI
+172 LF
-183 SGAELDLSV
+183 AM
-192 LPTVGLV
+192 
-199 GACYVVVRVLGKW
+199 
-212 LGSFLGSRL
+212 
-221 VNAHPNVQ
+221 
-229 KYLGFTLIPQAG
+229 G

-274 AAGGVEAMPANS
+274 AAGGVDAMPANS

-333 FVPIVS
+333 FVPIIS

-348 AMFYIWPVVQNCI
+348 AMFYIWPVVQSGI

-459 MYQCAKPEK
+459 MYHCAKPEK

-536 VLFGVMQGNAKTHW
+536 VLFGAMQGNAKTHW
-550 VWVVVVGAVY
+550 IWVVVVGAVY
-560 FVLYYIIFRFMI
+560 FVLYYLIFRFMI
-572 SKFDYK
+572 SRFDYK

-587 VKLYTRADVNARNA
+587 VKLYTRADVNARSA
-601 ASGSVPAGN
+601 ASGSTAPAGD
-610 DPVSAMIVEGLGGA
+610 DPVSALIVEGLGGA
-624 ANLADVDC
+624 ANLSDVDC
-632 CATRLRCTVNDAAL
+632 CATRLRCTVKDAAL
-646 VKQDVLKASGASG
+646 VRQDVLKASGASG

-684 YLESAPKNPVVAPS
+684 YLENAPKTPAVAAA
-698 PATAPAAKDT
+698 PAPAAAPAAPAAAAKDT
-708 VLSACLNG
+708 VLAACLTG
-716 TVVPLADVKD
+716 TVVPLAEVKD
-726 EAFASGVLGD
+726 EAFASGALGD

-742 SDGELVAPADGEIS
+742 AVGELVAPADGEIS
-756 STFETHHAVG
+756 STFDTHHAVG
-766 MTTADGAEL
+766 MTTVDGAEL

-792 YLVNEGDKVKKGQP
+792 YLVNEGDKVRKGQP
-806 LIRFELEAIKAEG
+806 LIRFDIEAIKAEG

-829 NTDDYAA
+829 NTDEYAA
-836 VEAKASGTVKQG
+836 VTPKASGTVKQG

-855 H
+855 G

>member
-1 MLIGCSLAGVP
+1 MKDKIFGVLQRVGRSFMLP
-12 GFDLPMCVA
+12 
-21 LGAIAAATAPAAT
+21 IA
-34 LMVIRQ
+34 
-40 YKARGP
+40 
-46 VSDMLLPVVAMDDAL
+46 LLPVA
-61 GLIAFAISMN
+61 
-71 IAQTLQSGAAM
+71 
-82 TVQGMLVSP
+82 
-91 LLEIVGSVVLGAA
+91 
-104 LGLLLSLLARF
+104 GLLLGIGSSFTNETMLAAYGLNSVIHPGTLIYTILDVMSQTGSAVF
-115 FRSRGNKLALT
+115 NNLAL
-126 IAFVFL
+126 
-132 ALALCDL
+132 
-139 WGLSNLLCIM
+139 
-149 MIGAVMTNLC
+149 
-159 PAASVIIE
+159 
-167 QTDRF
+167 
-172 TPPLFLLFFVI
+172 LF
-183 SGAELDLSV
+183 AM
-192 LPTVGLV
+192 
-199 GACYVVVRVLGKW
+199 
-212 LGSFLGSRL
+212 
-221 VNAHPNVQ
+221 
-229 KYLGFTLIPQAG
+229 G

-348 AMFYIWPVVQNCI
+348 AMFYIWPVVQSGI

-468 KKAAGGLLLS
+468 KKVAGGLLLS

-550 VWVVVVGAVY
+550 MWVVVVGAVY

-587 VKLYTRADVNARNA
+587 VKLYTRADVNARSA
-601 ASGSVPAGN
+601 ASGSTAPAGD
-610 DPVSAMIVEGLGGA
+610 DPVSALIVEGLGGA
-624 ANLADVDC
+624 DNLSDVDC
-632 CATRLRCTVNDAAL
+632 CATRLRCTVKDVAL

-659 VICKGNGVQVVYGPK
+659 VICKGDGVQVVYGPK

-684 YLESAPKNPVVAPS
+684 YLENVPKTPA
-698 PATAPAAKDT
+698 ATATPAPAAHAAKDT

-726 EAFASGVLGD
+726 EAFASGALGD

-742 SDGELVAPADGEIS
+742 TDGELVAPADGEIS

-806 LIRFELEAIKAEG
+806 LIRFELEAIKTEG

-836 VEAKASGTVKQG
+836 VAAKASGTVKQG

>member
-1 MLIGCSLAGVP
+1 MKDKIFGVLQRVGRSFMLP
-12 GFDLPMCVA
+12 
-21 LGAIAAATAPAAT
+21 IA
-34 LMVIRQ
+34 
-40 YKARGP
+40 
-46 VSDMLLPVVAMDDAL
+46 LLPVA
-61 GLIAFAISMN
+61 
-71 IAQTLQSGAAM
+71 
-82 TVQGMLVSP
+82 
-91 LLEIVGSVVLGAA
+91 
-104 LGLLLSLLARF
+104 GLLLGIGSSFTNETMLAAYGLNSVIHPGTLIYTILDVMSQTGSAVF
-115 FRSRGNKLALT
+115 NNLAL
-126 IAFVFL
+126 
-132 ALALCDL
+132 
-139 WGLSNLLCIM
+139 
-149 MIGAVMTNLC
+149 
-159 PAASVIIE
+159 
-167 QTDRF
+167 
-172 TPPLFLLFFVI
+172 LF
-183 SGAELDLSV
+183 AM
-192 LPTVGLV
+192 
-199 GACYVVVRVLGKW
+199 
-212 LGSFLGSRL
+212 
-221 VNAHPNVQ
+221 
-229 KYLGFTLIPQAG
+229 G

-348 AMFYIWPVVQNCI
+348 AMFYIWPVVQSGI

-468 KKAAGGLLLS
+468 KKVAGGLLLS

-587 VKLYTRADVNARNA
+587 VKLYTRADVNARSA
-601 ASGSVPAGN
+601 ASGSTAPAGD
-610 DPVSAMIVEGLGGA
+610 DPVSALIVEGLGGA
-624 ANLADVDC
+624 ANLSDVDC
-632 CATRLRCTVNDAAL
+632 CATRLRCTVKDAAL

-684 YLESAPKNPVVAPS
+684 YLENAPKTPAAAATPAP
-698 PATAPAAKDT
+698 AAPAAKDT

-726 EAFASGVLGD
+726 EAFASGALGD

-742 SDGELVAPADGEIS
+742 TDGELVAPADGEIS

-836 VEAKASGTVKQG
+836 VAAKASGTVKQG